1 VKSYNVTAELLAG
14 TCRSGFLSCG
24 THVFDRTPVKSLPPH
39 KREATMK
46 LTSHAM
52 LLAAAFAAQN
62 AVAADADNG
71 KRLALLHC
79 SSCHIVEPNARRELS
94 NSPPFETIAQK
105 FGNAPELIAF
115 AILSPHPRMNFT
127 PSRRDAQDIAAYIA
141 TLAK

>member
-1 VKSYNVTAELLAG
+1 MRLTFTHNAVLLVSA
-14 TCRSGFLSCG
+14 
-24 THVFDRTPVKSLPPH
+24 
-39 KREATMK
+39 
-46 LTSHAM
+46 
-52 LLAAAFAAQN
+52 LAVQS

-71 KRLALLHC
+71 KRLAQQHC
-79 SSCHIVEPNARRELS
+79 STCHIVEPGSRRELA

-115 AILSPHPRMNFT
+115 AILSPHPRMNLT